1 MRTGVA
7 SGRPLQGDVETCP
20 LPELM
25 SFFSISWLRPVCLFA
40 DSRRPR
46 SCYAELSV
54 LSAAN
59 RLQPSQAFLIDSSR
73 VIQAVPYGLGGS
85 QIAFGAG

>member
-20 LPELM
+20 LPELI
-25 SFFSISWLRPVCLFA
+25 SFLSISSLRPVYLFA
-40 DSRRPR
+40 DSRCPR
-46 SCYAELSV
+46 SCFAGLSV

-59 RLQPSQAFLIDSSR
+59 WLQPSRAFLIDSSR
-73 VIQAVPYGLGGS
+73 MIQEVLCGLGGS
-85 QIAFGAG
+85 EITSGAG

>member
-7 SGRPLQGDVETCP
+7 SGRPLQGDVETWP

-25 SFFSISWLRPVCLFA
+25 SSFSVSSLRPVCLLA
-40 DSRRPR
+40 DNRCPR
-46 SCYAELSV
+46 SCSAGLSV

-73 VIQAVPYGLGGS
+73 MIQEVLYGLGGS
-85 QIAFGAG
+85 QIAIGTG